1 MVEEKT
7 YQKNTV
13 VFSQGDAGDCMYCIE
28 CGKIG
33 IYDRYGQPDEVKI
46 AELEAGAIFGE
57 MSLLD
62 NAPRS
67 ATAVVSEDGTV
78 LSEISEETFEKFFEI
93 SPDRLLVLS
102 EQMSHRLR
110 DTTKRY
116 VEACKTVNESLN
128 AEKNG
133 IKKSE
138 GLLARIKQLCEE
150 YVRSLRSA

>member
-78 LSEISEETFEKFFEI
+78 LSEISEDDIFDFTQRDLTKF
-93 SPDRLLVLS
+93 SDSAKKLSSAVKKLL
-102 EQMSHRLR
+102 
-110 DTTKRY
+110 
-116 VEACKTVNESLN
+116 
-128 AEKNG
+128 
-133 IKKSE
+133 
-138 GLLARIKQLCEE
+138 
-150 YVRSLRSA
+150 